1 VSNNPSRDTDL
12 CTSFSIRTKI
22 KILFREKFMKILA
35 TLLMLATLS
44 PYLQAQSKP
53 VRQANKP
60 TQDNSTTTN
69 SKPNLPIRRV
79 VLYSNGVAYFERRGQ
94 VNNQAEISLPFKQSQ
109 VDDVLKSMVVL
120 DLGKGQIGAVSYNSS
135 APPSARL
142 AEIPFSIQSKTG
154 DQEESDEE
162 GAGGSGLVGVLRQL
176 QGARVTIT
184 AANRTTTGAILTVEE
199 RKSQIDADK
208 PPVIFHSLVLVTEN
222 GEISKFNLED
232 VRSVKLLDE
241 GTRHDLKEFAEASAS
256 ARRRDAKTITI
267 TSAGSGAREMLVSY
281 VIAAPIWKTTY
292 RIVLDST
299 GKPFFQGW
307 AIVDNVGDEDWTD
320 VSLSL
325 VSGTPISFIQPIQQP
340 LYRYRP
346 IIPIPEDLQLTP
358 QVYEPAGVIGGI
370 ESGVAGG
377 VAGGVPGGVPGGV
390 AAGVASRASDAP
402 SPPPPPKSPAPT
414 TSISDLISSEDSGV
428 KAAATGREFGDLFEY
443 HIDQPVTVRRDR
455 SALIPILQTRMEGER
470 VSIYNEATRSD
481 RPMIGLRLKNSSALT
496 LEGGS
501 LTVID
506 SNAYAG
512 ETLMERLKPNEERF
526 ISFALDLATLVT
538 SRSEQGRQPTFL
550 VRILNGVLQS
560 HYYQTDR
567 KVYTITNQTD
577 KPRVVYVEHPL
588 RDKWALSDDTQKP
601 VEKTASFYRFRVE
614 VAPRS
619 TFELPVTERQ
629 TLMDTYALTDMNQQ
643 YLELFVSRKFVD
655 DETRIA
661 LEKIIQLKGQIAAVN
676 DRIAAADR
684 ETSEISVDQKR
695 LRENIS
701 TLKDTP
707 ETKQLIARYVAKAGE
722 QETRLEQI
730 AKEKREALLERTRL
744 QNELAATIRTL
755 TLDRKL

>member
-1 VSNNPSRDTDL
+1 M
-12 CTSFSIRTKI
+12 
-22 KILFREKFMKILA
+22 KFLA
-35 TLLMLATLS
+35 TLLMLCAFVPNLR
-44 PYLQAQSKP
+44 AQSKTIRP
-53 VRQANKP
+53 ESKT
-60 TQDNSTTTN
+60 TQEGQIVTSG
-69 SKPNLPIRRV
+69 SKLNLPIRRV

-109 VDDVLKSMVVL
+109 VDDVLKSMIVL

-142 AEIPFSIQSKTG
+142 AEIPFSLQAGTKL
-154 DQEESDEE
+154 SDSDDLEDSE
-162 GAGGSGLVGVLRQL
+162 NSESGLVGVLRQL

-184 AANRTTTGAILTVEE
+184 AANRSITGAILTVEE
-199 RKSQIDADK
+199 RRSQPDADK
-208 PPVIFHSLVLVTEN
+208 SPEILHSLVLVTES
-222 GEISKFNLED
+222 GEIAKFNFED
-232 VRSVKLLDE
+232 VRAVKLLDE
-241 GTRHDLKEFAEASAS
+241 GARRDIKEFAETSAS

-267 TSAGSGAREMLVSY
+267 TSSGSGAREMLVSY
-281 VIAAPIWKTTY
+281 VVAAPIWKTTY
-292 RIVLDST
+292 RIVLDAT

-307 AIVDNVGDEDWTD
+307 AIVDNVGDEDWSE

-346 IIPIPEDLQLTP
+346 VIPIPEDLQLTP
-358 QVYEPAGVIGGI
+358 QVYQPASI
-370 ESGVAGG
+370 EEGVAGG
-377 VAGGVPGGVPGGV
+377 VVGGVPGGVHGGVVGGV
-390 AAGVASRASDAP
+390 AGGMGIGA
-402 SPPPPPKSPAPT
+402 PPPPPKSPEPT
-414 TSISDLISSEDSGV
+414 TSLSDLISSQDSGI
-428 KAAATGREFGDLFEY
+428 KTAATGREMGELFEY
-443 HIDQPVTVRRDR
+443 NIDQPVTVRRNR

-481 RPMIGLRLKNSSALT
+481 RPMIGLRLKNSSPLT

-560 HYYQTDR
+560 HYYQTDK
-567 KVYTITNQTD
+567 KVYSITNQTD

-588 RDKWALSDDTQKP
+588 RDKWSLSDDTLKP

-619 TFELPVTERQ
+619 TLELPVTERQ
-629 TLMDTYALTDMNQQ
+629 TLMDTYALADLNQQ

-655 DETRIA
+655 DETRLM
-661 LEKIIQLKGQIAAVN
+661 LEKIIRLKGQIALVN
-676 DRIAAADR
+676 DRIAAEDR
-684 ETSEISVDQKR
+684 ETYEIGVDQKR

-701 TLKDTP
+701 TLKDTA
-707 ETKQLIARYVAKAGE
+707 ETKQLIARYIAKAGA

-730 AKEKREALLERTRL
+730 AKEKRDTVIERARL
-744 QNELAATIRTL
+744 QSDLAAAIRDL
-755 TLDRKL
+755 TLNRKL

>member
-1 VSNNPSRDTDL
+1 
-12 CTSFSIRTKI
+12 
-22 KILFREKFMKILA
+22 MKILA
-35 TLLMLATLS
+35 TLLMLAALAPHLS
-44 PYLQAQSKP
+44 AQSKP
-53 VRQANKP
+53 ARQTNK
-60 TQDNSTTTN
+60 TAQEKITTTTA
-69 SKPNLPIRRV
+69 KPNLPVRRV

-109 VDDVLKSMVVL
+109 VDDVLKSMLVL

-142 AEIPFSIQSKTG
+142 AEIPFSIQAKG
-154 DQEESDEE
+154 NDEQANDDE
-162 GAGGSGLVGVLRQL
+162 GSGLVGVLRQL

-184 AANRTTTGAILTVEE
+184 TANRTTTGAILTVEE
-199 RKSQIDADK
+199 RKSQIDANK
-208 PPVIFHSLVLVTEN
+208 PPVISHSIVLVTES

-241 GTRHDLKEFAEASAS
+241 GARHDIKEFAEASAS

-267 TSAGSGAREMLVSY
+267 TSDGSGAREMLVSY
-281 VIAAPIWKTTY
+281 VVAAPIWKTTY
-292 RIVLDST
+292 RIVLDVT

-346 IIPIPEDLQLTP
+346 VIPIPEDLQLTP
-358 QVYEPAGVIGGI
+358 QIYEPATGEFVNPASIPSIGG
-370 ESGVAGG
+370 VVGG
-377 VAGGVPGGVPGGV
+377 VAGGVHGGVPGGI
-390 AAGVASRASDAP
+390 AGKAGVGD
-402 SPPPPPKSPAPT
+402 PPPPPKSPEPT

-428 KAAATGREFGDLFEY
+428 KAVATGSAIGDLFEY
-443 HIDQPVTVRRDR
+443 RIDQPVTVRRDR
-455 SALIPILQTRMEGER
+455 SALIPILQTHMEGER

-481 RPMIGLRLKNSSALT
+481 RPLSGLRLKNNSPLT

-560 HYYQTDR
+560 HYYQTDK
-567 KVYTITNQTD
+567 KVYEITNQTD
-577 KPRVVYVEHPL
+577 KPRVVYIEHPL
-588 RDKWALSDDTQKP
+588 REKWSLSDDTLKP

-655 DETRIA
+655 DETRA
-661 LEKIIQLKGQIAAVN
+661 LLEKIIQLKSQIATVN
-676 DRIAAADR
+676 ERIVAADR
-684 ETSEISVDQKR
+684 ETSEISIDQKR

-701 TLKDTP
+701 TLKDTA

-744 QNELAATIRTL
+744 QNELSATIRTM
-755 TLDRKL
+755 TLNRKL

>member
-1 VSNNPSRDTDL
+1 
-12 CTSFSIRTKI
+12 
-22 KILFREKFMKILA
+22 MKILA
-35 TLLMLATLS
+35 TLLMLAALAPHLS
-44 PYLQAQSKP
+44 AQSKP
-53 VRQANKP
+53 ARQTNK
-60 TQDNSTTTN
+60 TAQEKITTTTA
-69 SKPNLPIRRV
+69 KPNLPVRRV

-109 VDDVLKSMVVL
+109 VDDVLKSMLVL

-142 AEIPFSIQSKTG
+142 AEIPFSIQAKG
-154 DQEESDEE
+154 NDEQANDDE
-162 GAGGSGLVGVLRQL
+162 GSGLVGVLRQL

-184 AANRTTTGAILTVEE
+184 TANRTTTGAILTVEE
-199 RKSQIDADK
+199 RKSQIDANK
-208 PPVIFHSLVLVTEN
+208 PPVISHSIVLVTES

-241 GTRHDLKEFAEASAS
+241 GARHDIKEFAEASAS

-267 TSAGSGAREMLVSY
+267 TSDGSGAREMLVSY
-281 VIAAPIWKTTY
+281 VVAAPIWKTTY
-292 RIVLDST
+292 RIVLDAT

-346 IIPIPEDLQLTP
+346 VIPIPEDLQLSP
-358 QVYEPAGVIGGI
+358 QIYEPATGEFVNPASIPSIGG
-370 ESGVAGG
+370 VVGG
-377 VAGGVPGGVPGGV
+377 VAGGVHGGVPGGI
-390 AAGVASRASDAP
+390 AGKAGVGD
-402 SPPPPPKSPAPT
+402 PPPPPKSPEPT

-428 KAAATGREFGDLFEY
+428 KAAATGSAIGDLFEY
-443 HIDQPVTVRRDR
+443 RIDQPVTVRRDR
-455 SALIPILQTRMEGER
+455 SALIPILQTHMEGER

-481 RPMIGLRLKNSSALT
+481 RPLSGLRLKNNSPLT

-560 HYYQTDR
+560 HYYQTDK
-567 KVYTITNQTD
+567 KVYEITNQTD
-577 KPRVVYVEHPL
+577 KPRVVYIEHPL
-588 RDKWALSDDTQKP
+588 REKWSLSDDTLKP

-629 TLMDTYALTDMNQQ
+629 TLMDTYALADMNQQ

-655 DETRIA
+655 DETRA
-661 LEKIIQLKGQIAAVN
+661 LLEKIIQLKSQIATVN
-676 DRIAAADR
+676 ERIVAADR
-684 ETSEISVDQKR
+684 ETSEISIDQKR

-701 TLKDTP
+701 TLKDTA

-744 QNELAATIRTL
+744 QNELSATIRTM
-755 TLDRKL
+755 TLNRKL

>member
-1 VSNNPSRDTDL
+1 
-12 CTSFSIRTKI
+12 
-22 KILFREKFMKILA
+22 MKILA
-35 TLLMLATLS
+35 TLLMLAALAPHLS
-44 PYLQAQSKP
+44 AQSKP
-53 VRQANKP
+53 ARQTNK
-60 TQDNSTTTN
+60 TAQEKITTTTA
-69 SKPNLPIRRV
+69 KPNLPVRRV

-109 VDDVLKSMVVL
+109 VDDVLKSMLVL

-142 AEIPFSIQSKTG
+142 AEIPFSIQAKG
-154 DQEESDEE
+154 NDEQANDDE
-162 GAGGSGLVGVLRQL
+162 GSGLVGVLRQL

-184 AANRTTTGAILTVEE
+184 TANRTTTGAILTVEE
-199 RKSQIDADK
+199 RKSQIDANK
-208 PPVIFHSLVLVTEN
+208 PPVISHSIVLVTES

-241 GTRHDLKEFAEASAS
+241 GARHDIKEFAEASAS

-267 TSAGSGAREMLVSY
+267 TSDGSGAREMLVSY
-281 VIAAPIWKTTY
+281 VVAAPIWKTTY
-292 RIVLDST
+292 RIVLDAT

-346 IIPIPEDLQLTP
+346 VIPIPEDLQLTP
-358 QVYEPAGVIGGI
+358 QIYEPATGDIVNPASIPSSGGVI
-370 ESGVAGG
+370 GG
-377 VAGGVPGGVPGGV
+377 VAGGVPGGVPGGI
-390 AAGVASRASDAP
+390 AGRAGVGD
-402 SPPPPPKSPAPT
+402 PPPPPKSPEPT

-428 KAAATGREFGDLFEY
+428 KAAATGSAIGDLFEY
-443 HIDQPVTVRRDR
+443 RIDQPVTVRRDR
-455 SALIPILQTRMEGER
+455 SALIPILQTHMEGER

-481 RPMIGLRLKNSSALT
+481 RPLSGLRLKNNSPLT

-560 HYYQTDR
+560 HYYQTDK
-567 KVYTITNQTD
+567 KVYEITNQTD
-577 KPRVVYVEHPL
+577 KPRVVYIEHPL
-588 RDKWALSDDTQKP
+588 REKWSLSDDTLKP

-655 DETRIA
+655 DDTRA
-661 LEKIIQLKGQIAAVN
+661 VLEKIIQLERQIATVN
-676 DRIAAADR
+676 ERIVAADR
-684 ETSEISVDQKR
+684 ETSEISIDQKR

-701 TLKDTP
+701 TLKDTA

-744 QNELAATIRTL
+744 QSELSATIRAMTL
-755 TLDRKL
+755 NRKL

>member
-12 CTSFSIRTKI
+12 CTRFSIKAEI
-22 KILFREKFMKILA
+22 EILFREKFMKILA
-35 TLLMLATLS
+35 TLLMLVTLS

-60 TQDNSTTTN
+60 TQDTSTTTN

-94 VNNQAEISLPFKQSQ
+94 INNQAEISLPFKQSQ

-162 GAGGSGLVGVLRQL
+162 DAGGSGLVGVLRQL

-199 RKSQIDADK
+199 RKSQIDANK

-241 GTRHDLKEFAEASAS
+241 GTRHDLKEFAETSAS

-346 IIPIPEDLQLTP
+346 VIPIPEDLQLTP

-390 AAGVASRASDAP
+390 AAGIASRASDAP
-402 SPPPPPKSPAPT
+402 SPPPPPKSPAPA

-538 SRSEQGRQPTFL
+538 SRSEQSRQPTFL
-550 VRILNGVLQS
+550 VRIASGVLQS
-560 HYYQTDR
+560 HYYQTD
-567 KVYTITNQTD
+567 KKIYTITNQTD

-588 RDKWALSDDTQKP
+588 RDKWSLSDDTQKP
-601 VEKTASFYRFRVE
+601 IEKTASFYRFRVE

-744 QNELAATIRTL
+744 QNELSAIIRAMTL
-755 TLDRKL
+755 NRNI

>member
-619 TFELPVTERQ
+619 TFELPVIERQ

>member
-1 VSNNPSRDTDL
+1 M
-12 CTSFSIRTKI
+12 
-22 KILFREKFMKILA
+22 KFLA
-35 TLLMLATLS
+35 TLLILCALV
-44 PYLQAQSKP
+44 PDLQGQSKTTRSESKT
-53 VRQANKP
+53 RQESSAA
-60 TQDNSTTTN
+60 TTA

-109 VDDVLKSMVVL
+109 VDDVLKSMIVL

-142 AEIPFSIQSKTG
+142 AEIPFSLQAGTKLSD
-154 DQEESDEE
+154 DQDDSEE
-162 GAGGSGLVGVLRQL
+162 GSNESGLVGVLRQL

-184 AANRTTTGAILTVEE
+184 AANRSITGAILTVEE
-199 RKSQIDADK
+199 HKSQTAKDK
-208 PPVIFHSLVLVTEN
+208 PPEIFHSLVLVTES
-222 GEISKFNLED
+222 GEIAKFNFED

-241 GTRHDLKEFAEASAS
+241 GARKDIKEFAEASAS

-267 TSAGSGAREMLVSY
+267 TSSGSGGREMLVSY
-281 VIAAPIWKTTY
+281 VVAAPIWKTTY
-292 RIVLDST
+292 RIVLDAS

-307 AIVDNVGDEDWTD
+307 AIVDNVGDEDWSE

-346 IIPIPEDLQLTP
+346 VIPIPEDLQLTP
-358 QVYEPAGVIGGI
+358 QMYEPTTGEIIIPASIPSYKGV
-370 ESGVAGG
+370 VGG
-377 VAGGVPGGVPGGV
+377 VEGGVPGGVVGGVPGGV
-390 AAGVASRASDAP
+390 AGGIAGGA
-402 SPPPPPKSPAPT
+402 PPPKSLEPK
-414 TSISDLISSEDSGV
+414 TSISDLISSEDSGI
-428 KAAATGREFGDLFEY
+428 KTAATGREMGELFEY
-443 HIDQPVTVRRDR
+443 NIDQPVTVRRDR
-455 SALIPILQTRMEGER
+455 SALIPILQTPMEGER

-481 RPMIGLRLKNSSALT
+481 RPMIGLRLKNNSPLT

-560 HYYQTDR
+560 HYYQTDK
-567 KVYTITNQTD
+567 KVYAITNQTD

-588 RDKWALSDDTQKP
+588 RDKWALSDDTLKP

-629 TLMDTYALTDMNQQ
+629 TLMDTYALADLNQQ

-655 DETRIA
+655 DETRLG
-661 LEKIIQLKGQIAAVN
+661 LEKIIQLKGQITAVN
-676 DRIAAADR
+676 DRIAATDR
-684 ETSEISVDQKR
+684 ETGEIGADQKR

-701 TLKDTP
+701 TLKDTA

-722 QETRLEQI
+722 QETRLEQLG
-730 AKEKREALLERTRL
+730 KEKREAVLERTRL
-744 QNELAATIRTL
+744 QSQLSAAIRDL
-755 TLDRKL
+755 TLNRKL